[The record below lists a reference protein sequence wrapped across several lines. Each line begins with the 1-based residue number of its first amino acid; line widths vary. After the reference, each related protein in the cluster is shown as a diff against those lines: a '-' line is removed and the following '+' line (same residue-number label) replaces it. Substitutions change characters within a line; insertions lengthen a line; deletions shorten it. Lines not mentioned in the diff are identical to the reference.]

1 MIFEKKK
8 KQEIS
13 IDTLPIKLFYK
24 IVETGDVSLFP
35 ENNYT
40 NDELLVIW
48 NGIYD
53 EFQKRDN
60 NELSKRIF
68 RISLDIEYLTVK
80 YNLITMCIDS
90 LRFDYNEELE
100 SILKSHGY
108 LINKEQYIK
117 SLDNAERNAKGI
129 FSKIEL
135 LKNQLPKQEKNKK
148 DNATIDD
155 VLAGYSTILGFN
167 IGDFNKITCSE
178 YLGWKKQVET
188 KIKQQEKQIRELK
201 SKKKHGK

>member
-1 MIFEKKK
+1 
-8 KQEIS
+8 
-13 IDTLPIKLFYK
+13 
-24 IVETGDVSLFP
+24 P

-100 SILKSHGY
+100 AILKSHGY
-108 LINKEQYIK
+108 VINKEQYIK

-148 DNATIDD
+148 DN
-155 VLAGYSTILGFN
+155 
-167 IGDFNKITCSE
+167 
-178 YLGWKKQVET
+178 
-188 KIKQQEKQIRELK
+188 
-201 SKKKHGK
+201 

>member
-24 IVETGDVSLFP
+24 IVETGDVYLFP

-68 RISLDIEYLTVK
+68 RISLDIEYLTIK

-100 SILKSHGY
+100 AILKSHGY
-108 LINKEQYIK
+108 VINKEQYIK
-117 SLDNAERNAKGI
+117 S
-129 FSKIEL
+129 
-135 LKNQLPKQEKNKK
+135 
-148 DNATIDD
+148 
-155 VLAGYSTILGFN
+155 
-167 IGDFNKITCSE
+167 
-178 YLGWKKQVET
+178 
-188 KIKQQEKQIRELK
+188 
-201 SKKKHGK
+201 